1 MKITASSRSLYAR
14 IWCLPSHTGLRLCL
28 ATIAGCLVGCGTGPT
43 ELRYE
48 EYGGTTTNTV
58 LVAQWPDAFETVVV
72 TNGKLFLLT
81 HASTKSGLIP
91 RRTTWTWP
99 DEQVRKFI
107 LTDERYQGA
116 LRKDSAVGKSASSE

>member
-1 MKITASSRSLYAR
+1 MKIRTSSGNRPTC
-14 IWCLPSHTGLRLCL
+14 IWVLPMRTGLHLCL
-28 ATIAGCLVGCGTGPT
+28 VVISACLAGCGSGPT

-58 LVAQWPDAFETVVV
+58 LLAQWPDDFETVVI
-72 TNGKLFLLT
+72 TNGKLFLLKQ
-81 HASTKSGLIP
+81 AATKSGMMP

-107 LTDERYQGA
+107 LTDGRYQDA
-116 LRKDSAVGKSASSE
+116 LRKSVDMGKSVSSE